1 MDLGTI
7 GGIVVCFIL
16 IFASF
21 IIGGSSPLLYW
32 DLPSVLITVLG
43 SFATIVISNPM
54 RRVTNLVKVYG
65 VAARIPKLETEK
77 TIRILVEFS
86 ERARREGLLA
96 LEDNVQELDDEF
108 MRKGVQLV
116 VDGTDPEIIKTIL
129 ENEMGQIE
137 SRHFDNCKLIDDWSK
152 LAPAFGMIGTLIG
165 LVAML
170 ANLEDKS
177 AIGPNMA
184 VALITTF
191 YGALMS
197 YILLSPVKAKLDDR
211 TKNEMLLKSI
221 MLEGVL
227 SIQAGDNP
235 RVLLEKLVAFLPP
248 KMREAL
254 RAEQK
259 D

>member
-1 MDLGTI
+1 MDIGTI
-7 GGIVVCFIL
+7 GGIALSFLL

-21 IIGGSSPLLYW
+21 IIGGASPLLYW
-32 DLPSVLITVLG
+32 DLPSVLVTVLG
-43 SFATIVISNPM
+43 SLCTIFIAHPIS
-54 RRVTNLVKVYG
+54 RVMNIGKVY
-65 VAARIPKLETEK
+65 AAACKIPKLETEK
-77 TIRILVEFS
+77 IIRILVEFS

-108 MRKGVQLV
+108 MRKGIQLV

-129 ENEMGQIE
+129 ENEMSQIE
-137 SRHFDNCKLIDDWSK
+137 SRHGEGCKLLDDWSK

-165 LVAML
+165 LVGML

-191 YGALMS
+191 YGALMAN
-197 YILLSPVKAKLDDR
+197 ILFIPVKGKLEDR
-211 TKNEMLLKSI
+211 TNNEMLLKAI
-221 MLEGVL
+221 MMEGVL

-235 RVLLEKLVAFLPP
+235 RILFEKLVAFLPP
-248 KMREAL
+248 KTREAL